1 MLFRSIFSQTQNRGV
16 DIAIVSTSNLN
27 AITQAIDF
35 VRKGGTVILFGVPS
49 RDASLSLDISKIYSK
64 EITII
69 PSYAASDSDTLS
81 AFKLIHE
88 NLVDVKRLITHRF
101 DLLDSNKALEYAHK
115 GNDSM
120 KIIITNSETLN

>member
-1 MLFRSIFSQTQNRGV
+1 M
-16 DIAIVSTSNLN
+16 STSNLS

-35 VRKGGTVILFGVPS
+35 VRKGGSVILFGVPP
-49 RDASLSLDISKIYSK
+49 RDARLSVDVSKIYSK
-64 EITII
+64 ETTIT
-69 PSYAASDSDTLS
+69 PSYAASDSDTVT
-81 AFKLIHE
+81 AFKLIHD

-120 KIIITNSETLN
+120 KIIITNSERLN